1 MSLTLGKFI
10 RAPFALIEKI
20 LELLSM
26 GMLMGMMIIICYQVV
41 MRYVFNQSPSW
52 TEEIAILLMIWFGIL
67 AIPIGVKHNL
77 HIGIEYIFRMLPLP
91 LQYVVSRAIYLL
103 IAGFGLIMIVYGIE
117 LTEFMAMSTLPA
129 TKISSAVE
137 YIVMPISGLML
148 VVNALELA
156 WQSYHDFYEQEKNP
170 TAG

>member
-1 MSLTLGKFI
+1 MPTLTQII

-26 GMLMGMMIIICYQVV
+26 GMLLGMVIIICYQVV
-41 MRYVFNQSPSW
+41 MRYIFNQSPSW

-77 HIGIEYIFRMLPLP
+77 HIGIEYIFRMFPLP
-91 LQYVVSRAIYLL
+91 LQYVVSRGIYLL

-117 LTEFMAMSTLPA
+117 LTEFMTMSTLPA

-137 YIVMPISGLML
+137 YIVMPIYGLML

-156 WQSYHDFYEQEKNP
+156 WQSYRDYCEKEENL
-170 TAG
+170 TAD